1 MIQKAII
8 CHVRH
13 SRIAH
18 MYMYIYI
25 YTYTLDRIKRPFRFF
40 FNDPLIKVFDT
51 TKKSSP
57 EKIIEIGADFR
68 VAP

>member
-1 MIQKAII
+1 MDFIQYLYFQK
-8 CHVRH
+8 
-13 SRIAH
+13 RIELNK
-18 MYMYIYI
+18 YIYI
-25 YTYTLDRIKRPFRFF
+25 YIYTLDRIKRPFRFF